1 VICPSNPLLF
11 LKYLISEVDDIYLT
25 DCTSLSLISTSLN
38 GKAGDPIG
46 LQFLGS
52 NPEVD
57 GLIALSNTTTM
68 PEWSKGTAV
77 VAGGWLRKYV
87 KIFGFLV

>member
-1 VICPSNPLLF
+1 MEGVHYN
-11 LKYLISEVDDIYLT
+11 LT
-25 DCTSLSLISTSLN
+25 AYTMSPHYAIISTSLN

-57 GLIALSNTTTM
+57 GLVALSNITTM

-77 VAGGWLRKYV
+77 VAVGWLRKYV
-87 KIFGFLV
+87 KVFGFLV